1 MEIKVRRHHNK
12 FVNQSD
18 RSQAVYS
25 KRSFFLVEQILIG
38 TRFVLYSYFSPKTKH
53 YDDVFVLSDSDAVT
67 DALAPVDVVGLHCA
81 SHILN
86 GNLTVWPWPRHQ
98 FFQGFSPGESSVGD
112 SVSQLFL
119 PNTATNARNMKCITS
134 CAAKDSYSRENVR
147 LLFLNS
153 H

>member
-86 GNLTVWPWPRHQ
+86 GNLTVWP
-98 FFQGFSPGESSVGD
+98 
-112 SVSQLFL
+112 
-119 PNTATNARNMKCITS
+119 
-134 CAAKDSYSRENVR
+134 
-147 LLFLNS
+147 
-153 H
+153 